1 MEYTITDALTGEH
14 IVTGDATQVEEAL
27 MVEFSDLISLGRD
40 DIRRAIEN
48 WRDPENADFLAV
60 IIE

>member
-14 IVTGDATQVEEAL
+14 IVTGDNLEVEEAL

-40 DIRRAIEN
+40 DIRRAVEN
-48 WRDPENADFLAV
+48 WREPENADFLAI